1 LEFFME
7 TSTTTSHATCEAKV
21 TSHYW
26 GYRELTADEVSA
38 VAGGYDGNGGP
49 GSDSPDSNNA
59 GGSAGSSESMAA
71 AQAEADRA
79 LALSQLT
86 GNITTRAPLS
96 GFNLLNGFVNS
107 DIKTSTQPT
116 PTGNGPGGNIG
127 IGSGEFTQRDGHDAN

>member
-1 LEFFME
+1 ME
-7 TSTTTSHATCEAKV
+7 ISTTTSHATSEAKV

-59 GGSAGSSESMAA
+59 GGSAGSAESMAT

-79 LALSQLT
+79 LALAQLT

-96 GFNLLNGFVNS
+96 GFNLLNNFVNS
-107 DIKTSTQPT
+107 DIRTSTQPT

-127 IGSGEFTQRDGHDAN
+127 IGGGEFTAHDAN